1 MAPKM
6 PLEMYVF
13 LFHWFVTAAVL
24 RKRSKLLMTEM
35 YHLPLSQPPSSVF
48 VSQVLET
55 SSSFKREKTHPS
67 NALLSAVSINDDQ
80 HIQEGLEAGREG
92 EECRA

>member
-24 RKRSKLLMTEM
+24 RKRLTTEM

-80 HIQEGLEAGREG
+80 HIQEGLEAGRER